1 MMAAIPC
8 GHIVAKSFTV
18 VIDAGHGGKD
28 PGAKGRIV
36 NEKDINL
43 AVALKLGDLIRQHH
57 NDVKVVY
64 TRSTDKFIELD
75 ERAEIANR
83 NKADL
88 FISIHTNSLAKRN
101 SAIKGTE
108 TYTLGLARNDEN
120 LTVAMRENSAILL
133 EDNYQQKYEGFDPN
147 STESY
152 IIFEFIQSKH
162 VEQSVSFAS
171 EVQKSFV
178 SAHRQDRGVRQAG
191 FLVLR
196 KTSMPSVLIELGYIT
211 NSQEEQFLKSDSG
224 RKQMATSIYNA
235 FTKYK
240 RDYDRKMGALK
251 NGQATAP
258 ILSNLQTDTEP
269 EQAVQAPEQPLPPAG
284 SEADIARRKQT
295 NQAETPKQQTA
306 QAKQGRVYKIQILTS
321 PSKLS
326 QQSKRFKGYKPVS
339 YYIEN
344 GTYKY
349 TYGESTQFEEI
360 RRLRRK
366 VAKDFKDAFIV
377 EFQNGEKI
385 K

>member
-1 MMAAIPC
+1 
-8 GHIVAKSFTV
+8 
-18 VIDAGHGGKD
+18 
-28 PGAKGRIV
+28 
-36 NEKDINL
+36 
-43 AVALKLGDLIRQHH
+43 
-57 NDVKVVY
+57 
-64 TRSTDKFIELD
+64 
-75 ERAEIANR
+75 
-83 NKADL
+83 
-88 FISIHTNSLAKRN
+88 
-101 SAIKGTE
+101 
-108 TYTLGLARNDEN
+108 
-120 LTVAMRENSAILL
+120 
-133 EDNYQQKYEGFDPN
+133 
-147 STESY
+147 
-152 IIFEFIQSKH
+152 
-162 VEQSVSFAS
+162 
-171 EVQKSFV
+171 
-178 SAHRQDRGVRQAG
+178 
-191 FLVLR
+191 
-196 KTSMPSVLIELGYIT
+196 MPSVLIELGYIT

-258 ILSNLQTDTEP
+258 ILSNLLADTEP

-295 NQAETPKQQTA
+295 NRVETPKQQTA

>member
-251 NGQATAP
+251 HGQATAP

-269 EQAVQAPEQPLPPAG
+269 ELADQAPDQPLPPAG
-284 SEADIARRKQT
+284 SEADIARRKQA
-295 NQAETPKQQTA
+295 NRVEAPKQQTA
-306 QAKQGRVYKIQILTS
+306 EAKQGRVYKIQILTS

-344 GTYKY
+344 GT
-349 TYGESTQFEEI
+349 
-360 RRLRRK
+360 
-366 VAKDFKDAFIV
+366 
-377 EFQNGEKI
+377 
-385 K
+385 